1 MAIDYAIVTIGGKQ
15 HKVSEGAELL
25 VDRLEGDV
33 GKTVSLRGAQLLVR
47 KDGVVTDPH
56 LLAQVEIKASIVEHL
71 KGDKIIVFK
80 YKPKKG
86 YKRKIG
92 HRQKHTLLKVEKI
105 AEPEGLSSAEEAE
118 EVAEVS
124 KVRELEE
131 ITEAKKIKE
140 ARESRQSKETKEK
153 KEGKGEKEVKDSQ
166 RAPKAQ
172 KTQKTQKTKEVQAK
186 SDEKKTPKRAAK
198 K

>member
-15 HKVSEGAELL
+15 HRVSEGTELL

-33 GKTVSLRGAQLLVR
+33 GKTFSLRGAQLVVK
-47 KDGVVTDPH
+47 KDGVITDPH

-105 AEPEGLSSAEEAE
+105 AGPEGLGTAEEAE

-124 KVRELEE
+124 KVKELEE
-131 ITEAKKIKE
+131 A
-140 ARESRQSKETKEK
+140 ES
-153 KEGKGEKEVKDSQ
+153 
-166 RAPKAQ
+166 
-172 KTQKTQKTKEVQAK
+172 
-186 SDEKKTPKRAAK
+186 
-198 K
+198 

>member
-15 HKVSEGAELL
+15 HKVSEGTELL

-33 GKTVSLRGAQLLVR
+33 GRTISLRGAQLVVK
-47 KDGVVTDPH
+47 KDEVVTDPH

-71 KGDKIIVFK
+71 NGDKIIVFK

-92 HRQKHTLLKVEKI
+92 HRQRHTLLKVEKI
-105 AEPEGLSSAEEAE
+105 VEPKGLGSAKEAE

-124 KVRELEE
+124 KVKELEE
-131 ITEAKKIKE
+131 ITEVRELKE
-140 ARESRQSKETKEK
+140 AGEPRQSKETKEK
-153 KEGKGEKEVKDSQ
+153 KDRIKGKRGV
-166 RAPKAQ
+166 
-172 KTQKTQKTKEVQAK
+172 
-186 SDEKKTPKRAAK
+186 
-198 K
+198 